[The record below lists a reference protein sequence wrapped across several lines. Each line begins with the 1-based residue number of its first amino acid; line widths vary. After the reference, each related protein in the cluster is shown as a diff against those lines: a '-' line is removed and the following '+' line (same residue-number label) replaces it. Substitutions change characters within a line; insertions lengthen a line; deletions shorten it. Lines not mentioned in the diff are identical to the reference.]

1 MKNKLVFIGL
11 SGHSLVCYEIAFLN
25 NIEVLGYHD
34 FTEKKFNPYNIK
46 YLGRESFNKIKN
58 QTFISIADN
67 SIRKEISNKINRTFL
82 NTNLIHPSA
91 IISKDVSFKP
101 HLLVC
106 SNVTINPFV
115 NIGFNTIINTS
126 ATIEHESIIGDFV
139 HIGPGSTILGN
150 VKVGDNSFIG
160 SNSVIKQGVSIGK
173 NVTIGAGSVVLK
185 DVPNNFI
192 GAGNPIKKIIW
203 II

>member
-11 SGHSLVCYEIAFLN
+11 SGHSLICNEIAFLN
-25 NIEVLGYHD
+25 NIQVEGYHD

-46 YLGRESFNKIKN
+46 YLGPESFNKIKN

-67 SIRKEISNKINRTFL
+67 LIRKEISKKINRKFL

-91 IISKDVSFKP
+91 IISKEVSFKP

-106 SNVTINPFV
+106 ANATINPFT

-150 VKVGDNSFIG
+150 VKVGNNSFIG
-160 SNSVIKQGVSIGK
+160 SNSVVKQGVSIGE
-173 NVTIGAGSVVLK
+173 NVIIGAGSVVLD

-192 GAGNPIKKIIW
+192 GAGNPVKKII
-203 II
+203 